1 MATQAVMELVRSQ
14 NLSDEEVVQRVL
26 AGDTALFEILMRR
39 HNQRLYRVA
48 RSILRDDAESEDVMQ
63 DAYVRAYQHLSQFA
77 GRAKFSTWLTRIAV
91 HEALARVQR
100 RNRFQDLD
108 PVAAPE
114 GDGMEL
120 VKSQDRDPEQQ
131 AGNAELRVLLEEAV
145 GTLPEGYRSVFML
158 REVEQMSTQETAEA
172 LELTEATVKVRL
184 HRAHAMLRRALYE
197 RTGATATHAFAF
209 AAPRCDRVVS
219 AVFRRLAELPEVSSL
234 RN

>member
-1 MATQAVMELVRSQ
+1 LATQAVMELVRSQ
-14 NLSDEEVVQRVL
+14 NLSDEEVVARVL

-39 HNQRLYRVA
+39 YNQRLYRVA
-48 RSILRDDAESEDVMQ
+48 RSILRDDAEAEDVMQ
-63 DAYVRAYQHLSQFA
+63 DAYVRAYQHLGQFA

-120 VKSQDRDPEQQ
+120 LKSQDRDPEQQ

-145 GTLPEGYRSVFML
+145 AALPEGYRSVFML
-158 REVEQMSTQETAEA
+158 REVEQMSTLETAEA

-184 HRAHAMLRRALYE
+184 HRAHALLRRALYE

-219 AVFRRLAELPEVSSL
+219 AVFSRLADLPHGGPI
-234 RN
+234 RI